1 MSAPAQ
7 DPAVEEVTQKVE
19 ELFFEY
25 VFLTKLTS
33 AKPKPFKILTF

>member
-25 VFLTKLTS
+25 VSTTPTPNETTTL
-33 AKPKPFKILTF
+33 PKHKY